1 MAGLMAPY
9 PLDQGQGEDIK
20 SKLIARGAQATLAG
34 DPSPIRTTNSG
45 ISENGRGWS
54 VRVDRID
61 AGDTTLDP
69 SFSDA
74 IYENIL
80 EELAKSKQFQ
90 RVSAAAIAMPTVL
103 LMCCPEDTGEGTVR
117 AAKRDGQ

>member
-1 MAGLMAPY
+1 
-9 PLDQGQGEDIK
+9 
-20 SKLIARGAQATLAG
+20 
-34 DPSPIRTTNSG
+34 
-45 ISENGRGWS
+45 

-80 EELAKSKQFQ
+80 EELAKSKQFNGY
-90 RVSAAAIAMPTVL
+90 SAAAIAMPTVL
-103 LMCCPEDTGEGTVR
+103 LMCSS
-117 AAKRDGQ
+117 